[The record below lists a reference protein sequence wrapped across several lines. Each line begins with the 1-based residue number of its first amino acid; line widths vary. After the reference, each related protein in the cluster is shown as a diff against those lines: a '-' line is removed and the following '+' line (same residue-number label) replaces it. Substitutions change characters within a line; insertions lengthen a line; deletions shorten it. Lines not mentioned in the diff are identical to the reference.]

1 MGGHFE
7 RVAVVYESLRTTD
20 EAPVRRI
27 CQLLPGRPV
36 TGLDVGCGTGRYSRL
51 LGELLPDG
59 SLLAATDVSAA
70 MLAQLTA
77 GTRGHA
83 PGVVPLLAAA
93 EELPLRAAS
102 LDLVTAFN
110 CVHHFDLGRFLTAAA
125 RVLRP
130 GGQLFIYTR
139 TPQQNARTIWGRYFP
154 GFTEHE
160 QRLHSQAAL
169 LDAVRRTGG
178 LTVAAAQTFRQ
189 LRSSTAERLRAQ
201 AEGRH
206 YSTFS
211 LYPPQELSA
220 SIATFL
226 ARLPGPEVSWVD
238 EHLLVVAAAGRP
250 GQARPDGPASPATQ
264 PVKDH
269 APRSAPGASQTPHRH
284 PGSRAQ
290 ITPLSAQRTAG
301 QHRQQS
307 AQIGGSCV
315 CLIAVVVT
323 GCSRMSMQPLGL
335 ERWARPA
342 GGLPGLGAG
351 ASCTEAAP
359 PRRHDGWR
367 AAPEAPVRAR
377 MGDGATRQRHLSC
390 SSPKS
395 SAGRPSPAPTLHRKT
410 AGWASG
416 SRIRTTWFSG

>member
-1 MGGHFE
+1 MAASVVCVQIARLWRAGGLACLH
-7 RVAVVYESLRTTD
+7 RALRALPARRPGRYRG
-20 EAPVRRI
+20 EAGQQP
-27 CQLLPGRPV
+27 PAAATHSAGADHRPV
-36 TGLDVGCGTGRYSRL
+36 TGLDAGCGTGRYSRL

-110 CVHHFDLGRFLTAAA
+110 CVHHFDLGRFLTAVA

-160 QRLHSQAAL
+160 RRLHSQAAL

-178 LTVAAAQTFRQ
+178 LTVAAAQTFQ
-189 LRSSTAERLRAQ
+189 QPRSSTAERLRAQ

-238 EHLLVVAAAGRP
+238 EHLLVVAGASRP
-250 GQARPDGPASPATQ
+250 GQAEPDGPASPASQ
-264 PVKDH
+264 PIKDH
-269 APRSAPGASQTPHRH
+269 APRSAPGASEAPKRH
-284 PGSRAQ
+284 PGGRAQ
-290 ITPLSAQRTAG
+290 ITPLCAQWIAG
-301 QHRQQS
+301 QHRQPS
-307 AQIGGSCV
+307 AQI
-315 CLIAVVVT
+315 
-323 GCSRMSMQPLGL
+323 
-335 ERWARPA
+335 
-342 GGLPGLGAG
+342 
-351 ASCTEAAP
+351 
-359 PRRHDGWR
+359 RRISHSNR
-367 AAPEAPVRAR
+367 A
-377 MGDGATRQRHLSC
+377 
-390 SSPKS
+390 
-395 SAGRPSPAPTLHRKT
+395 T
-410 AGWASG
+410 AASG
-416 SRIRTTWFSG
+416 QRS